1 MLLSEIINKTKI
13 VDKINYYDYDIEEV
27 CADSREVYKRCLF
40 FAIKGNNTDG
50 NKYIDEAIE
59 RGAVAVVTETPT
71 NSKICQIIVPNA
83 KVAMAEMAR
92 NFYKPKGKR
101 VKVIGV
107 VGTNGKTTTTF
118 MLKSIL
124 ESAGYKAGVIGTL
137 GAFYLKA
144 EVAPEL
150 TTPNAIGF
158 YELLC
163 NMANAGVEYAVV
175 ELSAHAIDQQRLGN
189 LKFECLIFTNCT
201 QDHLDYFKDFDSYE
215 NTKTSVFT
223 KKNCRFAVVN
233 SDDATGVKIIKESD
247 AKIFTYGLENPSDVF
262 AIKVKNGVDG
272 VSFII
277 NAFDEISKLYYK
289 CAGIFNV
296 YNALSASTC
305 ASVLGIPMKAI
316 KEGLKSIKCVS
327 GRMELVESFNGG
339 NVFIDYAHTP
349 DGLEN
354 LLKTIKEITKG
365 KVILVFGCG
374 GNRDK
379 QKRPLMGEIAGKYA
393 DFSVITSD
401 NPRYEEPYQ
410 IISQIEKGLRK
421 YSLSYITIQNRKM
434 AIGYALTKLKS
445 GDTLIVAGKG
455 AEEYQE
461 IMGIKNRFSDREEI
475 RDSIAK
481 IKFGGE
487 LF

>member
-1 MLLSEIINKTKI
+1 MRLSEIIKKTKI
-13 VDKINYYDYDIEEV
+13 VNKINYFDYDIEELSE
-27 CADSREVYKRCLF
+27 DSREVFKRCLF

-71 NSKICQIIVPNA
+71 TVNVCQIIVSNV

-92 NFYKPKGKR
+92 SFYKPKGKR

-158 YELLC
+158 YEILC

-175 ELSAHAIDQQRLGN
+175 ELSAHAIEQQRLGN

-201 QDHLDYFKDFDSYE
+201 QDHLDYFKDFCAYE
-215 NTKTSVFT
+215 KTKMSVFS
-223 KKNCRFAVVN
+223 KKNCCFAVVN
-233 SDDATGVKIIKESD
+233 SDDATGIKIIKSSD
-247 AKIFTYGLENPSDVF
+247 AKVFTYGLENPSDVF
-262 AIKVKNGVDG
+262 AINVSSGVDG

-289 CAGIFNV
+289 GAGRFNV
-296 YNALSASTC
+296 YNALSAATC
-305 ASVLGIPMKAI
+305 ASVLGIPIKAI
-316 KEGLKSIKCVS
+316 KDGLNLLKCVP
-327 GRMELVESFNGG
+327 GRMEFVERFNGG

-354 LLKTIKEITKG
+354 LLKTVKEITKG
-365 KVILVFGCG
+365 KLILVFGCG

-379 QKRPLMGEIAGKYA
+379 EKRPIMGEIAGKYA

-401 NPRYEEPYQ
+401 NPRFEEPYQ

-421 YSLSYITIQNRKM
+421 ISLSYITIQNRKM
-434 AIGYALTKLKS
+434 AIGYALTKLRS
-445 GDTLIVAGKG
+445 GDTLVVAGKG
-455 AEEYQE
+455 AEDYQE
-461 IMGIKNRFSDREEI
+461 IMGVKNKFSDKEEI

>member
-1 MLLSEIINKTKI
+1 MRLLEIINKVNVI
-13 VDKINYYDYDIEEV
+13 DKINFCDFDIEEI
-27 CADSREVYKRCLF
+27 CDDSREVYKRCLF

-59 RGAVAVVTETPT
+59 RGAVAVVTETPCLS
-71 NSKICQIIVPNA
+71 NVCQIIV
-83 KVAMAEMAR
+83 KDIKIAMAEMAS

-124 ESAGYKAGVIGTL
+124 TKAGYNTGVIGTL

-158 YELLC
+158 FELLC

-175 ELSAHAIDQQRLGN
+175 ELSAHAIEQKRLGN

-201 QDHLDYFKDFDSYE
+201 QDHLDYFKDFGVYE
-215 NTKTSVFT
+215 KTKMSVFNG
-223 KKNCRFAVVN
+223 KNCRFAVVN
-233 SDDATGVKIIKESD
+233 SDDLTGRKILKENKV
-247 AKIFTYGLENPSDVF
+247 KIFTYGIYNPSDVF
-262 AIKVKNGVDG
+262 AINVNNDIKG
-272 VSFII
+272 VSFVI
-277 NAFDEISKLYYK
+277 NAFDDIDNFYYGS
-289 CAGIFNV
+289 AGLFNV
-296 YNALSASTC
+296 YNALAASTC
-305 ASVLGIPMKAI
+305 ASVIGVSTSDI
-316 KEGLKSIKCVS
+316 KEGLKDIKCVP
-327 GRMELVESFNGG
+327 GRMEFVENFNGA
-339 NVFIDYAHTP
+339 NVIIDYAHTP

-354 LLKTIKEITKG
+354 LLKTVKEITKG
-365 KVILVFGCG
+365 RVVLVFGCG

-379 QKRPLMGEIAGKYA
+379 EKRPIMGEIAGKYA
-393 DFSVITSD
+393 DFTVITSD
-401 NPRYEEPYQ
+401 NPRYEEPYF

-421 YSLSYITIQNRKM
+421 HSLSYITIQNRKM

-445 GDTLIVAGKG
+445 GDTLVVAGKG

-461 IMGIKNRFSDREEI
+461 IMGIKSRFSDKEEI
-475 RDSIAK
+475 KDNIAK